1 MSTRQTAP
9 AQVPLLDV
17 EDGPLR
23 AQDNPG
29 FLLVDPAGRQ
39 AGAAALALSRRWCAR
54 GGDGADAGRDTE
66 PGDGEAFS
74 RAGVCRGDGG
84 ALRERAARFL

>member
-29 FLLVDPAGRQ
+29 L
-39 AGAAALALSRRWCAR
+39 
-54 GGDGADAGRDTE
+54 DAGRLIPGHSGSRLQE
-66 PGDGEAFS
+66 PEPAKKIHP
-74 RAGVCRGDGG
+74 RGADRG
-84 ALRERAARFL
+84 LRRPAARRSRK